1 MTHVPSSRART
12 HTVMFTHT
20 YVNITC
26 IIYVCMCICTVMYRA
41 ATQASANAIEAQDEK
56 VLKKMEEHV
65 VAEDVAEKALPSSA
79 LTEP

>member
-1 MTHVPSSRART
+1 
-12 HTVMFTHT
+12 
-20 YVNITC
+20 
-26 IIYVCMCICTVMYRA
+26 MYRA